1 MSTFLQIKTSVYANI
16 ARVDEEAEAK
26 IFVEDGINA
35 AQVLASLVFRPP
47 ELQKTTNIIIAEGEE
62 STSLA
67 TLTRCFAIYKIFNIT
82 SNKGVHFIPYD
93 RWHDILPSSVSTTAY
108 IEYATRWANTL
119 YLWPAPT
126 AANTLRFHYFTL
138 PAKLTA
144 DNDKLEVLN
153 HDSWIIS
160 MASSYAFTCMEE
172 KESADAWATIG
183 QGHGVPL
190 AIGTQLRTE
199 FEEALKHGYIVQRT
213 RATNPAGTS

>member
-1 MSTFLQIKTSVYANI
+1 MPQDGLILYTCGRLLQRLILL
-16 ARVDEEAEAK
+16 D
-26 IFVEDGINA
+26 F
-35 AQVLASLVFRPP
+35 
-47 ELQKTTNIIIAEGEE
+47 II
-62 STSLA
+62 
-67 TLTRCFAIYKIFNIT
+67 
-82 SNKGVHFIPYD
+82 
-93 RWHDILPSSVSTTAY
+93 
-108 IEYATRWANTL
+108 
-119 YLWPAPT
+119 
-126 AANTLRFHYFTL
+126 TL